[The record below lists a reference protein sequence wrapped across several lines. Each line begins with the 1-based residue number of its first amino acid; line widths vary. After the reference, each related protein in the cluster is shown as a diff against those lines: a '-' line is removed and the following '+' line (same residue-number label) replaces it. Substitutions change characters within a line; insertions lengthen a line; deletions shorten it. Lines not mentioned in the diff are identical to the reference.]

1 MRRIPPRFSRKSARS
16 NFRRMKTYK
25 AALFDLDGTLA
36 DNYAAIHSA
45 LSESFLKYGVPAPT
59 YDEVFKTV
67 GGSILITARKILA
80 AHGNDEA
87 LAQPVCEHYLKIFP
101 DRMFDGLRP
110 MPFAR
115 EIVAAIK
122 SRGMKTACFTNKQ
135 QEGADAIVEKLGF
148 ELDAV
153 IGTSLHSP
161 RKPEPA
167 FTERALGIL
176 GVSAGSAV
184 GVGDSEYD
192 YLAARGAGVDSALVA
207 TGADSAP
214 SLSGRCPECLGVYE
228 NLADL
233 AAGVFGIAL

>member
-1 MRRIPPRFSRKSARS
+1 
-16 NFRRMKTYK
+16 MKTYK

-122 SRGMKTACFTNKQ
+122 SRGMKAACFTNKQ

-153 IGTSLHSP
+153 IGTSLH
-161 RKPEPA
+161 
-167 FTERALGIL
+167 FQLLGLFGRI
-176 GVSAGSAV
+176 
-184 GVGDSEYD
+184 GVG
-192 YLAARGAGVDSALVA
+192 
-207 TGADSAP
+207 
-214 SLSGRCPECLGVYE
+214 
-228 NLADL
+228 
-233 AAGVFGIAL
+233 